1 MIAYIKWR
9 IIEIEANKIL
19 ILTDGWVWYE
29 LFVSSMVLWKI
40 EQNKE
45 FEFFVYHHIT
55 EATQSLFAFLDKIEK
70 MIFEELI
77 KISWIWWK
85 VAIQILSL
93 WVNTLIS
100 AISNEDKK
108 LIESI
113 KWIWKEMA
121 EKIILELKDKDFVKN
136 NVNILS
142 ENKKD
147 FSNLERSLESDI
159 ISTLTNMWY
168 SKQSIEKAILKI
180 SPELKTMQ
188 EIIPAII
195 KEL

>member
-1 MIAYIKWR
+1 
-9 IIEIEANKIL
+9 
-19 ILTDGWVWYE
+19 
-29 LFVSSMVLWKI
+29 MV
-40 EQNKE
+40 
-45 FEFFVYHHIT
+45 
-55 EATQSLFAFLDKIEK
+55 
-70 MIFEELI
+70 
-77 KISWIWWK
+77 
-85 VAIQILSL
+85 
-93 WVNTLIS
+93 
-100 AISNEDKK
+100 
-108 LIESI
+108 
-113 KWIWKEMA
+113 

-168 SKQSIEKAILKI
+168 SKQSIEKAISKI
-180 SPELKTMQ
+180 SPKLKTMQ